1 MWILFNLIL
10 FVLFIIYIVKRFYSY
25 LVGRAIQSVDWLI
38 ELLLIFSRC
47 LMWTKFSHLRSMAS
61 AVADSNSWN
70 SFSTNIRTRDKLT
83 STAEAS
89 LNVVRWPCSDSR
101 RITALEGVH
110 LSGQQTT
117 RRQNFELGLGL
128 GLGSVFNLDIVFL
141 PPCWLFVCH
150 PDDWQPAP
158 CIYFVVIFYCHYY
171 YYLLWNNC
179 QMSVAASNLHN

>member
-128 GLGSVFNLDIVFL
+128 GQWRSYYGANGASA
-141 PPCWLFVCH
+141 PPGPPRVTYTIRANPLSFFARGRGAGH
-150 PDDWQPAP
+150 
-158 CIYFVVIFYCHYY
+158 
-171 YYLLWNNC
+171 
-179 QMSVAASNLHN
+179 